1 MSSSSSGKNTKT
13 KISDELQKREKTC
26 NDITVYEYNRPDKN
40 LYDYKDI
47 DSFKKENPFNVKK
60 NCKVFISKGSDKIN
74 MDKYKRYYKDVYT
87 PTRCRD
93 AQGFWVGSTV
103 NRNNNFEEGNCWKD
117 IEDGEC
123 GDY

>member
-74 MDKYKRYYKDVYT
+74 MDKYKYR
-87 PTRCRD
+87 PI
-93 AQGFWVGSTV
+93 S
-103 NRNNNFEEGNCWKD
+103 
-117 IEDGEC
+117 I
-123 GDY
+123 